1 MSGAQRGLPEA
12 LERAAQALRRD
23 ADAIRPANGDP
34 SRLAESLD
42 PPARVRVLAWLLA
55 NEPAA
60 GEELAASWAQDAE
73 GAGAAL
79 LALDERSLPKSAR
92 KILRR
97 IVHGL
102 RTRGVAPP
110 PDAPTARVATLPSL
124 SDAIDEARITA
135 LDPRGARVVALATSH
150 PGGGVRLFQIVID
163 DARGVL
169 DFEVLSAARRDI
181 RRWLRESA
189 RGEGQTSVAVSPA
202 TARALVARAA
212 AHHPASRALP
222 RGFAEWR
229 SRVAEVEPDA
239 RTPGEQARA
248 ALAPEPEAIA
258 AGRRVAELVREGAI
272 GPWPP
277 EPRALQELALRVA
290 QSREGVLVVSEAA
303 RGDQQDRALDEAA
316 KELAGGEN
324 GELLAL
330 RLEEVAFLFWKG
342 DREDDARACLA
353 AAKAL
358 RESDDSRVLPARA
371 FVETWLAPI
380 LREPPAREAARPL
393 VVRP

>member
-34 SRLAESLD
+34 TRLAEGLD
-42 PPARVRVLAWLLA
+42 AAGRVRVLSWLLA

-60 GEELAASWAQDAE
+60 GEELAAFWAQDLE

-79 LALDERSLPKSAR
+79 LALDEASLPKPAR

-97 IVHGL
+97 IVHAL
-102 RTRGVAPP
+102 RTRGAAPP
-110 PDAPTARVATLPSL
+110 PEAPVARVATLPSL

-150 PGGGVRLFQIVID
+150 PQGGVRLFQIVVD

-181 RRWLRESA
+181 RRWLRESS
-189 RGEGQTSVAVSPA
+189 RGEGRTSVAVSPA
-202 TARALVARAA
+202 TARTLVARAA
-212 AHHPASRALP
+212 ARHPASRALP

-229 SRVAEVEPDA
+229 SRVAEVEA
-239 RTPGEQARA
+239 GAQTPGEQVRA
-248 ALAPEPEAIA
+248 ALEPAPEPTA

-277 EPRALQELALRVA
+277 EPRVLQELAVRVA

-316 KELAGGEN
+316 KELASGES

-330 RLEEVAFLFWKG
+330 RLEEAAFLFWKG
-342 DREDDARACLA
+342 EREADARACLA
-353 AAKAL
+353 AATAL
-358 RESDDSRVLPARA
+358 RASDDSRLLPARA

-380 LREPPAREAARPL
+380 LREPPAPEAARPL

>member
-34 SRLAESLD
+34 SRLAEALD
-42 PPARVRVLAWLLA
+42 APGRLRVLSWLLA

-60 GEELAASWAQDAE
+60 AEELAASWARDAE
-73 GAGAAL
+73 GSGAAL
-79 LALDERSLPKSAR
+79 LTLDEASLPKSAR
-92 KILRR
+92 KIVRR
-97 IVHGL
+97 LVHGL
-102 RTRGVAPP
+102 RTRGAAPP
-110 PDAPTARVATLPSL
+110 PDAPVARVATLPSL
-124 SDAIDEARITA
+124 SDAIDEARLTA
-135 LDPRGARVVALATSH
+135 LDARGGRVVALATSH
-150 PGGGVRLFQIVID
+150 PGGGVRLFQIVVD

-169 DFEVLSAARRDI
+169 DFEVFSAARRDI
-181 RRWLRESA
+181 RRWLRDSA
-189 RGEGQTSVAVSPA
+189 RGAGQTSVAVSPA

-212 AHHPASRALP
+212 ARHPASRALP

-229 SRVAEVEPDA
+229 SRIAELEA
-239 RTPGEQARA
+239 GAQTPGEQARA
-248 ALAPEPEAIA
+248 ALAPEPESTV

-277 EPRALQELALRVA
+277 EPRVLQELAMRVA
-290 QSREGVLVVSEAA
+290 QSREGVLVVSQAA

-316 KELAGGEN
+316 KELASGES

-330 RLEEVAFLFWKG
+330 RLEEVAFLLWKG
-342 DREDDARACLA
+342 GREPDARACLA

-358 RESDDSRVLPARA
+358 REPDDSRLLPARA

-380 LREPPAREAARPL
+380 LREQPAPEVARPL

>member
-34 SRLAESLD
+34 SRLAEGLD
-42 PPARVRVLAWLLA
+42 AAGRIRVLSWLLA

-60 GEELAASWAQDAE
+60 GEELADFWAQDAE

-79 LALDERSLPKSAR
+79 LALDESSLPKPAR

-102 RTRGVAPP
+102 RTRGAAPP
-110 PDAPTARVATLPSL
+110 PDAPAARIATLPSL

-150 PGGGVRLFQIVID
+150 PQGGVRLFQIVVD

-181 RRWLRESA
+181 RRWLRESS
-189 RGEGQTSVAVSPA
+189 RGEGRTSVAVSPA
-202 TARALVARAA
+202 TARTLVARAA
-212 AHHPASRALP
+212 ARHPASRALP

-229 SRVAEVEPDA
+229 SRVAEVEA
-239 RTPGEQARA
+239 GAQTPGEQVRA
-248 ALAPEPEAIA
+248 ALAPEPEPTA

-277 EPRALQELALRVA
+277 EPRVLQELAVRIA

-303 RGDQQDRALDEAA
+303 RGDQQHRALDEAA
-316 KELAGGEN
+316 KELASGES

-330 RLEEVAFLFWKG
+330 RLEEAAFLFWKG
-342 DREDDARACLA
+342 EREADARACLA
-353 AAKAL
+353 AATAL
-358 RESDDSRVLPARA
+358 RESDDSRLLTARA

-380 LREPPAREAARPL
+380 LREQLAPETARPL

>member
-34 SRLAESLD
+34 TRLAEGLD
-42 PPARVRVLAWLLA
+42 ATGRLRVLSWLLA

-60 GEELAASWAQDAE
+60 GEELADSWAQDAD

-79 LALDERSLPKSAR
+79 LALDEASLPKPAR

-102 RTRGVAPP
+102 RTRGAAPP
-110 PDAPTARVATLPSL
+110 PDAPAARVATLPSL

-150 PGGGVRLFQIVID
+150 PQGGVRLFQIVVD

-181 RRWLRESA
+181 RRWLRESS
-189 RGEGQTSVAVSPA
+189 RGEGRSSVAVSPA

-212 AHHPASRALP
+212 ARHPATRALP

-229 SRVAEVEPDA
+229 SRVAEIEAGVQ
-239 RTPGEQARA
+239 TPGEEVRA
-248 ALAPEPEAIA
+248 ALAPESEPA

-277 EPRALQELALRVA
+277 EPRVLQELAVRVS

-303 RGDQQDRALDEAA
+303 RSDQQDRVLDEAA
-316 KELAGGEN
+316 KELASGES

-330 RLEEVAFLFWKG
+330 RLEETAYLFWKG
-342 DREDDARACLA
+342 DRESDARACLA

-358 RESDDSRVLPARA
+358 RESDDARLLTARA

-380 LREPPAREAARPL
+380 LREQPAPEAARPL